1 MKQSQA
7 YKGYAST
14 CSVEIFNFLNP
25 ELQLKNTESA
35 IKNKLMYLL
44 SRLRRFKF
52 VTTLVLEFQKMKND
66 DKIIYSNFDSNSK
79 AETIFTENDIVDVF
93 ESIYITV
100 ISNIQKSLG
109 QRSGWI
115 IISVIDH
122 NINISKYNT

>member
-14 CSVEIFNFLNP
+14 YSVEIFNSLNP
-25 ELQLKNTESA
+25 ELQLKNIKSA
-35 IKNKLMYLL
+35 IKNKLMYSL

-52 VTTLVLEFQKMKND
+52 VTKLVLEFQKMKND

-93 ESIYITV
+93 ESIYITI

-115 IISVIDH
+115 IVSVIDH

>member
-14 CSVEIFNFLNP
+14 YSVEISNFLNP

-35 IKNKLMYLL
+35 IKNKLIYLL

-52 VTTLVLEFQKMKND
+52 VTTLVSEFQKMKND
-66 DKIIYSNFDSNSK
+66 NKIIYSNFDSNSK
-79 AETIFTENDIVDVF
+79 AETIFTENDTVDVF

-122 NINISKYNT
+122 NIIISKYNT

>member
-14 CSVEIFNFLNP
+14 YSVEISNFLNP

-35 IKNKLMYLL
+35 IKNKLIYLL

-52 VTTLVLEFQKMKND
+52 VTTLVSEFQKMKND
-66 DKIIYSNFDSNSK
+66 NKIIYSNFDSNSK
-79 AETIFTENDIVDVF
+79 AETIFTENDTVDVF

>member
-14 CSVEIFNFLNP
+14 YSVEIFNFLNP

-35 IKNKLMYLL
+35 IKNNLMYSL

-66 DKIIYSNFDSNSK
+66 DK
-79 AETIFTENDIVDVF
+79 
-93 ESIYITV
+93 
-100 ISNIQKSLG
+100 
-109 QRSGWI
+109 
-115 IISVIDH
+115 
-122 NINISKYNT
+122 

>member
-14 CSVEIFNFLNP
+14 YSVEISNFLNP

-66 DKIIYSNFDSNSK
+66 DKIIYNNFDSNSK

-109 QRSGWI
+109 QHSGWI